1 MTKTA
6 QPPNPED
13 AFWTWIQSA
22 AEGGWIRYHP
32 ALARALASD
41 RAAIVLSY
49 AVHLDGRG
57 SGPYSAGRWFYKSLD
72 EWSNELVIP
81 TGAIERVL
89 DLLCIDIHRANQQP
103 RSSRARTT
111 LGLLERWF
119 ASRSNATAS
128 GVYHYRIAWPT
139 LQTWFSTNCRE
150 NGQMAFSQCGRKFHT
165 GMEESSLLDR
175 PLTLDQYGLNLHS
188 SVEDL
193 HQKTSEED
201 VHLGVGASEQRAND
215 KNWLYTTLTQ
225 GCDIGSMTAA
235 KLIDELAHVPT
246 NVINVELNRLSNVR
260 LDQMTGKEP
269 KTIQNWPG
277 LKVSALRSLA
287 NQYEVQSC
295 QE

>member
-1 MTKTA
+1 MTKST

-22 AEGGWIRYHP
+22 AEGGWVRYHP

-72 EWSNELVIP
+72 EWSNELVLP
-81 TGAIERVL
+81 SKAIERAL
-89 DLLCIDIHRANQQP
+89 DLLCLDIRKV
-103 RSSRARTT
+103 RSTHAHTT
-111 LGLLERWF
+111 LGLIERWF
-119 ASRSNATAS
+119 ASRNNKTAS
-128 GVYHYRIAWPT
+128 GVYHYRINWPE
-139 LQTWFSTNCRE
+139 LHTWFNTNCLKT
-150 NGQMAFSQCGRKFHT
+150 GQIDLPQCVPFGHT
-165 GMEESSLLDR
+165 GVSVSATLDR
-175 PLTLDQYGLNLHS
+175 PLEWNWCDPNGHT

-193 HQKTSEED
+193 HQKASEED

-225 GCDIGSMTAA
+225 VCDIGSITAA

-246 NVINVELNRLSNVR
+246 SAINIELTRLGNVR

-269 KTIQNWPG
+269 QTVQNWPG
-277 LKVSALRSLA
+277 LKVSALRSLV

-295 QE
+295 QPE